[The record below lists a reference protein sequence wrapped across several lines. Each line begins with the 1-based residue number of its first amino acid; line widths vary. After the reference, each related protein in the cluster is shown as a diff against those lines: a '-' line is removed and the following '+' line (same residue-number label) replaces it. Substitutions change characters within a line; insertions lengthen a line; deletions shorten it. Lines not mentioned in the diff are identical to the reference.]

1 MSETINERVE
11 FNEDVELPLAES
23 IPVYQHVEWIDG
35 ITPIN
40 AENLNKS
47 EEILDYLIGNSGL
60 SHVLL
65 KALRQ
70 EIDVRYHTVVQLL
83 EDIDSEATTRANED
97 IKLSNAIETLD
108 NKHTSTVSSLNKCKE
123 DVEQL
128 KTDLDALE
136 VTVSGEVDKSTTFAS
151 NINDIYVRLDNIDTN
166 LTTLTNN
173 INMELN
179 TINSK
184 NYVYEEDEL
193 IINCGSSTESIH
205 N

>member
-70 EIDVRYHTVVQLL
+70 EIAVRYHTVVQLL

>member
-23 IPVYQHVEWIDG
+23 IPVYQHVEWLDG

-60 SHVLL
+60 FHVLL

-97 IKLSNAIETLD
+97 IKLSNAIKTLD
-108 NKHTSTVSSLNKCKE
+108 NKLNKCKQ

-128 KTDLDALE
+128 ETALDVLE
-136 VTVSGEVDKSTTFAS
+136 AAVNEEVDKSITFES
-151 NINDIYVRLDNIDTN
+151 NINDIYVTLGTIDTN

-173 INMELN
+173 IN